1 MSITTT
7 ALCWRSLRCE
17 GMGCSHCCRTAA
29 GGPIGQRLGPAEM
42 PDRSRC
48 EARASPR
55 RWKYNRSAGSPASA
69 PPDHAP
75 KPTVVIS
82 SPLEPSGRVG
92 DVIRTTP
99 GDRRL
104 GNQQHLPRGL
114 ASFQQPVRLR
124 RLREREL
131 ALDAHR
137 QFSALDPAQH
147 LACPPEQLGARRGI
161 VRQRGPGEEQRA
173 LLAQHLR
180 VERSHRSA
188 RLTVQDHHAPG
199 REATETLLEGGLPD
213 GIVDHLQPGPVRQT
227 LHFSLEVLLGVQDNV
242 VGAGPAC
249 QGGLLARRDRA
260 EHSCA
265 PEFGDLA
272 EQEAHATRGGVH
284 QACIPG
290 LQGVGRGREVMRR
303 HALEQHDGALLRA
316 HAVRQHH
323 EPVRR
328 HHGVLGIRAEQARIR
343 DPLPN
348 FGCGHTG
355 TNGAHTP
362 RRFLSQRD
370 RQRDF
375 VVPCP
380 LVDVDEV
387 HAGSFD
393 LYELLAGARGGPL
406 DILVPQRVRT
416 ARRVYPNRFHPG
428 LVYLEHMKI
437 SFIGLGSMGL
447 PMARHL
453 LQAGHTLTVYNR
465 TRARADQL
473 KQVNPVVADSPA
485 AAVRDAEVLVTMVAD
500 DAALEDVMLGPDG
513 ALAALPRGAVHI
525 SMSTISPALS
535 RRLAERHKTA
545 GQTYVAAPVFGRPE
559 AAEAKQLWIV
569 AAGPPQALQ
578 RCGPVLDAMGQGVI
592 VAGDDPPRANVIKLA
607 GNFLLAAA
615 IEAIGEAFAL
625 ARKYGVAPGE
635 LLDIVNGRL
644 FRSPIYENYGKLI
657 AEERYEPAGFKL
669 KYGLKDVRL
678 ALGAADDVA
687 APMPLASL
695 IPDRYLSGRAR
706 GWGDIRLAG
715 LARVAAADAGLN
727 PPRSPG

>member
-1 MSITTT
+1 M
-7 ALCWRSLRCE
+7 RSTPSRRSDASHSCRMESGRSTRRASFMRSRSSHTSPHLVNTSGRSRD
-17 GMGCSHCCRTAA
+17 GSSCSRRPTSSSEWPRPYTAA
-29 GGPIGQRLGPAEM
+29 VSIQLIPSSSARCIAASESVSSCGPQPNAQ
-42 PDRSRC
+42 
-48 EARASPR
+48 SP
-55 RWKYNRSAGSPASA
+55 
-69 PPDHAP
+69 PPIAHAP

-92 DVIRTTP
+92 NVIRTTP

-137 QFSALDPAQH
+137 QFSALAPAQQ
-147 LACPPEQLGARRGI
+147 LAGPREQLRARRDV

-173 LLAQHLR
+173 LLAQHLG

-188 RLTVQDHHAPG
+188 RLTVQDRHAPG
-199 REATETLLEGGLPD
+199 
-213 GIVDHLQPGPVRQT
+213 
-227 LHFSLEVLLGVQDNV
+227 
-242 VGAGPAC
+242 
-249 QGGLLARRDRA
+249 
-260 EHSCA
+260 
-265 PEFGDLA
+265 
-272 EQEAHATRGGVH
+272 
-284 QACIPG
+284 
-290 LQGVGRGREVMRR
+290 
-303 HALEQHDGALLRA
+303 QHGGALLRA

-323 EPVRR
+323 DPVRR

-343 DPLPN
+343 DALPN
-348 FGCGHTG
+348 FGRGHTG

-375 VVPCP
+375 VVPCA

-393 LYELLAGARGGPL
+393 LYEHLAGARGGPL
-406 DILVPQRVRT
+406 DVLVPQRVRT

-428 LVYLEHMKI
+428 LGYLEHVKI

-473 KQVNPVVADSPA
+473 KQFNPVVADSPA

-500 DAALEDVMLGPDG
+500 DAALEDLMLGPGG
-513 ALAALPRGAVHI
+513 ALAALPRGASHL

-607 GNFLLAAA
+607 GNF
-615 IEAIGEAFAL
+615 
-625 ARKYGVAPGE
+625 
-635 LLDIVNGRL
+635 
-644 FRSPIYENYGKLI
+644 
-657 AEERYEPAGFKL
+657 
-669 KYGLKDVRL
+669 
-678 ALGAADDVA
+678 
-687 APMPLASL
+687 
-695 IPDRYLSGRAR
+695 
-706 GWGDIRLAG
+706 
-715 LARVAAADAGLN
+715 
-727 PPRSPG
+727 

>member
-1 MSITTT
+1 M
-7 ALCWRSLRCE
+7 RSTPSRRSDASHSCRMESGRSTRRASFMRSRSSHTSPHLVNTSGRSRD
-17 GMGCSHCCRTAA
+17 GSSCSRRPTSSSEWPRPYTAA
-29 GGPIGQRLGPAEM
+29 VSIQLIPSSSARCIAASESVSSCGPQPNAQ
-42 PDRSRC
+42 
-48 EARASPR
+48 SP
-55 RWKYNRSAGSPASA
+55 
-69 PPDHAP
+69 PPIAHAP

-82 SPLEPSGRVG
+82 SPLEPSGQVG
-92 DVIRTTP
+92 NVIRTTP

-249 QGGLLARRDRA
+249 QGGLLVRRDRA

-265 PEFGDLA
+265 PEFGDPA
-272 EQEAHATRGGVH
+272 EQEAHTTRGGVH

-290 LQGVGRGREVMRR
+290 LQGVGRGREVSRR
-303 HALEQHDGALLRA
+303 HALEQHGGALLRA

-323 EPVRR
+323 DPVRR

-375 VVPCP
+375 VVPCA

-393 LYELLAGARGGPL
+393 LYEHLAGARGGPL
-406 DILVPQRVRT
+406 DIIVPQRVRT
-416 ARRVYPNRFHPG
+416 ARR
-428 LVYLEHMKI
+428 
-437 SFIGLGSMGL
+437 
-447 PMARHL
+447 
-453 LQAGHTLTVYNR
+453 
-465 TRARADQL
+465 
-473 KQVNPVVADSPA
+473 
-485 AAVRDAEVLVTMVAD
+485 
-500 DAALEDVMLGPDG
+500 EDVMLGPGG
-513 ALAALPRGAVHI
+513 ALAALPRGAIHV

-578 RCGPVLDAMGQGVI
+578 RCGPVLDAMGQGLI

-615 IEAIGEAFAL
+615 IEAMGEAFAL
-625 ARKYGVAPGE
+625 ARKYGVAPAE
-635 LLDIVNGRL
+635 LLDVVNGRL

-657 AEERYEPAGFKL
+657 VEERYEPAGFKL

-678 ALGAADDVA
+678 ALGAADEVA

-695 IPDRYLSGRAR
+695 IRDRYLSGVAR
-706 GWGDIRLAG
+706 GWGDIDWAG
-715 LARVAAADAGLN
+715 LARVAAADAGLS